1 MPRKKKIIR
10 DWTELIDDLEKMCAM
25 PCKPTRNRLKPDT
38 VIDENKSVKWNR
50 EEVQRQNDLYEQEV
64 KDLNT
69 KKNKFRDSLYDEVIE
84 KIADETDLPKDK
96 VESIWFYAYGKSH
109 HYGIHSV
116 VDTVRELI
124 DLFNDVL
131 K

>member
-1 MPRKKKIIR
+1 MSRKKDIR

-25 PCKPTRNRLKPDT
+25 PCKPTRHRLKPDT
-38 VIDENKSVKWNR
+38 VIDEDKSVKWNR

-84 KIADETDLPKDK
+84 KIADETGCHFMDAAPFAKPGTADGLHLSPESHASLAKAMYEK
-96 VESIWFYAYGKSH
+96 VLSILG
-109 HYGIHSV
+109 
-116 VDTVRELI
+116 
-124 DLFNDVL
+124 
-131 K
+131 

>member
-1 MPRKKKIIR
+1 MSRKKDIR

-25 PCKPTRNRLKPDT
+25 PCKPTRHRLKPDT
-38 VIDENKSVKWNR
+38 VINEDKSVKWNR

-69 KKNKFRDSLYDEVIE
+69 KKNKVRDSLYDEVIE

-96 VESIWFYAYGKSH
+96 VKPIWSYAYAESH
-109 HYGIHSV
+109 SYGIRSV
-116 VDTVRELI
+116 VSTVEELI